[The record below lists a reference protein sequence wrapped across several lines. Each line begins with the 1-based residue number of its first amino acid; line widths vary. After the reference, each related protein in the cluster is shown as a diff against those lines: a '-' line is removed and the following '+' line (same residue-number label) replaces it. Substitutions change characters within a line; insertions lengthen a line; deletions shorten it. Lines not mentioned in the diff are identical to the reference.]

1 MKIAI
6 LPYGAVVYD
15 SKGEYQQS
23 FPTEEEAVEF
33 LREQNEQQLM
43 NGGNDDE

>member
-6 LPYGAVVYD
+6 LPYGSVLYD

-23 FPTEEEAVEF
+23 FLTEEEAVEF
-33 LREQNEQQLM
+33 LREQNEKQLM

>member
-6 LPYGAVVYD
+6 LPYGSVIYN

-33 LREQNEQQLM
+33 FREQNEKQLM

>member
-6 LPYGAVVYD
+6 LPYGSVVFD
-15 SKGEYQQS
+15 VKGEYQQS
-23 FPTEEEAVEF
+23 FPTEDEAVEF
-33 LREQNEQQLM
+33 LREQSEKQLM

>member
-6 LPYGAVVYD
+6 LPYGSVVYD

-33 LREQNEQQLM
+33 LREQNEKQLM